1 MQKGT
6 VVSMLN
12 NVSLM
17 GRLVRDAELKMTQNG
32 ISTATFT
39 IACERDFKNPDGKKE
54 TDFITIVAWRHTAEY
69 VCQYAKKG
77 DMLAVSG
84 RLQMRSYED
93 RSGQKRTVAE
103 VVANNAYAVGN
114 RNNSDTQQQT
124 TAPILP
130 DDVLFDGTPWD
141 DEDGAG
147 MPF

>member
-1 MQKGT
+1 
-6 VVSMLN
+6 MLN
-12 NVSLM
+12 NINLM

-39 IACERDFKNPDGKKE
+39 IACERDFKGQDGKKE
-54 TDFITIVAWRHTAEY
+54 TDFITIVTWRHTAEY
-69 VCQYAKKG
+69 VCQYARKG

-93 RSGQKRTVAE
+93 RSGNKRTVAE

-114 RNNSDTQQQT
+114 RNNSDTQQ

-130 DDVLFDGTPWD
+130 DDVLYGGTPWD

>member
-12 NVSLM
+12 NVNLM

-32 ISTATFT
+32 TSTATFT

-103 VVANNAYAVGN
+103 VVTNNAYAVGN
-114 RNNSDTQQQT
+114 RNNSDAQQQT

>member
-1 MQKGT
+1 
-6 VVSMLN
+6 MLN
-12 NVSLM
+12 NVNLM

-114 RNNSDTQQQT
+114 RNNSDTQQ

-130 DDVLFDGTPWD
+130 DDVLYGSTPWD

>member
-12 NVSLM
+12 NVNLM

-39 IACERDFKNPDGKKE
+39 VACERDFKNPDGKKE
-54 TDFITIVAWRHTAEY
+54 TDFITVVAWRHTAEY
-69 VCQYAKKG
+69 VCQYARKG

-103 VVANNAYAVGN
+103 VVANSVYAVGS
-114 RNNSDTQQQT
+114 RNSSDTQQQT
-124 TAPILP
+124 ASTLP
-130 DDVLFDGTPWD
+130 DDTLFDGTPWD

>member
-1 MQKGT
+1 
-6 VVSMLN
+6 MLN
-12 NVSLM
+12 NINLM
-17 GRLVRDAELKMTQNG
+17 GRLVRDAELKMTQTG

-54 TDFITIVAWRHTAEY
+54 TDFITVVAWRHTAEY

-114 RNNSDTQQQT
+114 RNNSDTQQ

-130 DDVLFDGTPWD
+130 DDVLYGGTPWD

>member
-1 MQKGT
+1 
-6 VVSMLN
+6 MLN
-12 NVSLM
+12 NVNLM

-39 IACERDFKNPDGKKE
+39 IACERDFKDQDGKKE

-114 RNNSDTQQQT
+114 RNGSDAQQQT
-124 TAPILP
+124 APTLP
-130 DDVLFDGTPWD
+130 DDVLFDGTPWGD
-141 DEDGAG
+141 DDGAG
-147 MPF
+147 IPF

>member
-1 MQKGT
+1 
-6 VVSMLN
+6 MLN
-12 NVSLM
+12 NVNLM

-32 ISTATFT
+32 ISTSTFT

-54 TDFITIVAWRHTAEY
+54 TDFITVVAWRHTAEY

-114 RNNSDTQQQT
+114 RNGSDTQQQ

-130 DDVLFDGTPWD
+130 DDVLYGGTPWD

>member
-1 MQKGT
+1 
-6 VVSMLN
+6 MLN
-12 NVSLM
+12 NVNLM

-39 IACERDFKNPDGKKE
+39 IACERDFKGQDGKKE
-54 TDFITIVAWRHTAEY
+54 TDFITVVAWRHTAEY
-69 VCQYAKKG
+69 ICQYAKKG

-114 RNNSDTQQQT
+114 RNGSDTQQQ

-141 DEDGAG
+141 DDGAG